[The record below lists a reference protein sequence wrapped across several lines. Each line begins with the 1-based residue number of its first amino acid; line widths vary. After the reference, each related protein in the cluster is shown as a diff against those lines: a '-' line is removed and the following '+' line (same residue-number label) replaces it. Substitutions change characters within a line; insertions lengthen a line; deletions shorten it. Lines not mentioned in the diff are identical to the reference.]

1 MTRIQVDSEVLS
13 KLNNLDSTLELC
25 NESGV
30 TLGHFYPAADRKRK
44 LYEWAKTA
52 FSDEE
57 LEAAEREPGG
67 VTTEELLARL
77 KAR

>member
-1 MTRIQVDSEVLS
+1 MTRVVVDTSVIT
-13 KLNNLDSTLELC
+13 KLNNLNSALELC

-30 TLGHFYPAADRKRK
+30 TLGHFYPVADRKRE
-44 LYEWAKTA
+44 LYDWAKAA

-57 LEAAEREPGG
+57 LDAAEREPGG

-77 KAR
+77 NAQ

>member
-1 MTRIQVDSEVLS
+1 MNRVVVDTDVLS
-13 KLNNLDSTLELC
+13 KLDNLNEAIEFC
-25 NESGV
+25 NENGV
-30 TLGHFYPAADRKRK
+30 TLGHSYPAADRKRA

-57 LEAAEREPGG
+57 IEAAEREPGG
-67 VTTEELLARL
+67 VTTEQLLARL